1 MADSPPAARSRP
13 PAFYGLSGGGWR
25 AWWTVL
31 HPPYT
36 AWHLSYV
43 VIGSVLAPRPSVTVL
58 LASLGAFFLAVG
70 VAAHALDELHGR
82 PLGTDLGRRSL
93 LLAAAVGLAGAVVLG
108 ALGVA
113 RQGPVLVPFIVCG
126 VLVAVAYNVELWD
139 GALHNDLVFALA
151 WGGFPVL
158 TAYVA
163 QARSLSVAAAVAA
176 VAAVGLSLAQRAL
189 SSPARLLRRRTRR
202 VDGRVEL
209 VDGTTRRLD
218 EAVLLLPLERAL
230 SALSVSTVAFAVA
243 LAVDRLA

>member
-1 MADSPPAARSRP
+1 MADSPAAARPRP

-82 PLGTDLGRRSL
+82 PLGTDLSRRSL
-93 LLAAAVGLAGAVVLG
+93 LVAATVGLAGAVALG
-108 ALGVA
+108 VLGVA
-113 RQGPVLVPFIVCG
+113 RQGPVLVPFIACG

-163 QARSLSVAAAVAA
+163 QARSLSAAAAIAA

-189 SSPARLLRRRTRR
+189 SSPARFLRRKTRR

-209 VDGTTRRLD
+209 VDGTSRPLD
-218 EAVLLLPLERAL
+218 EAVLLVPLERAL
-230 SALSVSTVAFAVA
+230 SALSWSTVAFAVA